1 MVLVREVYI
10 YNLSERKGGCWCEM
24 VLPIQE
30 QRNKRNG
37 IQCNKEKIRENVL
50 GGARVLLRVIGW
62 MTHPYT
68 FSEFTLTTPP

>member
-1 MVLVREVYI
+1 MRERRAVGVRWCCRFK
-10 YNLSERKGGCWCEM
+10 NKERGE
-24 VLPIQE
+24 E
-30 QRNKRNG
+30 RRRNKRNG